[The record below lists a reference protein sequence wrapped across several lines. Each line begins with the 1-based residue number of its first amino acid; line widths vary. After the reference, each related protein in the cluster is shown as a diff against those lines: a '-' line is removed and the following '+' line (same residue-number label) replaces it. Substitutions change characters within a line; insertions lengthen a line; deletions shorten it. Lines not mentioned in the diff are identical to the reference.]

1 MRTPRSYY
9 AVLNDRLNDDFN
21 DVDLYR
27 IVQGNNQMLGSPV
40 NRVKIIGLAAADAIP
55 RSPDLSLGDR
65 VKERFHEGI
74 FYTVM
79 ASTDAAFWSSRAW
92 GWMTGSGEDN
102 FEDELDRQM
111 RDIAKT
117 QYGIEID
124 QAVFDA

>member
-1 MRTPRSYY
+1 MTDSM
-9 AVLNDRLNDDFN
+9 LISMTLI
-21 DVDLYR
+21 YR

-55 RSPDLSLGDR
+55 RSPGLSLGDR

-79 ASTDAAFWSSRAW
+79 ASTDAAFWLSRAW
-92 GWMTGSGEDN
+92 RWTIGSGEDN

-111 RDIAKT
+111 REMAKT
-117 QYGIEID
+117 QYGIDINR
-124 QAVFDA
+124 AVYDA